1 MDIINRVESKYIL
14 DNLTYKK
21 LLKEITNY
29 IEKDQYF
36 SSTICNIYFDTT
48 RNDLIIKSIEK
59 PIFKEKVRLSWG

>member
-29 IEKDQYF
+29 IEKD
-36 SSTICNIYFDTT
+36 
-48 RNDLIIKSIEK
+48 
-59 PIFKEKVRLSWG
+59 